1 MQTSEKNL
9 FIVRKWRDRE
19 VEHKPKGEAPIWFH
33 WKFVSTG
40 RSIFSNR
47 RKVYYE
53 LRRARTLLKTILADR
68 DYVWGLDSSFK
79 GTGLSITNLRTGY
92 VMLDR
97 FTTHTMASLV
107 DRSCSLIEW
116 LGCKYDLYKPAII
129 LMEST
134 FFMQGKAES
143 LILTKLNHALEVG
156 LYSMGGALYKAVAP
170 TALKKYIVG
179 TGPAAK
185 SALQTVLQ
193 KQLGFM
199 IHDYD
204 LSDGMGLG
212 IMAKD
217 LYRLI
222 MEFPIDKYSINDS
235 KALCTMVHDIGDFLG
250 EEKKAEVFFSL
261 LYGNSNNM
269 FGITAML
276 PDIKISAI
284 ERESPTFIRHDPNA
298 VKKLKPRR

>member
-1 MQTSEKNL
+1 MKAEDIFVTRRFRDLEVQHK
-9 FIVRKWRDRE
+9 IV
-19 VEHKPKGEAPIWFH
+19 GESTIWFN

-40 RSIFSNR
+40 RTTFSNR
-47 RKVYYE
+47 RKVYFE
-53 LRRARTLLKTILADR
+53 LRRARALLNTILADR

-92 VMLDR
+92 IMLDR

-116 LGCKYDLYKPAII
+116 LGCKYDLYRPAII

-134 FFMQGKAES
+134 FFTQGKAES

-170 TALKKYIVG
+170 TSLKKYIVG
-179 TGPAAK
+179 VGPAKK
-185 SALQTVLQ
+185 SALQEVLQ

-199 IHDYD
+199 IHDFD

-222 MEFPIDKYSINDS
+222 MEFPIDKYSINSS
-235 KALCTMVHDIGDFLG
+235 KDLCNMVHDIGEFLG
-250 EEKKAEVFFSL
+250 EEKKAEALFSL

-269 FGITAML
+269 FGITAMV
-276 PDIKISAI
+276 PEIKVSAI
-284 ERESPTFIRHDPNA
+284 DREPPTFIRHDPQA
-298 VKKLKPRR
+298 RKRLKPRR